1 MLCSNCRFENDQGR
15 KFCGECGQPLALLCP
30 SCHAPNAPGLKFCG
44 ECGSPLTSQLRPV
57 VVKIPRTSDVAL
69 DVDVATERR
78 HVSVLFADLVG
89 FTTLS
94 EARDPEEV
102 RDLLSRYFDAS
113 RRLIERLGGTVEKF
127 IGDAVMAVWGTPLTR
142 EDDAERA
149 VRAALG
155 LVEAVVAL
163 GFEAGLP
170 SLKARAGVLT
180 GEAVVTVGAQ
190 GQGLVAGDLVNT
202 ASRIQSAARPGEVY
216 VGEATR
222 RASETTIAYE
232 DAGLHELKGKA
243 DPIVLWRAVR
253 VVGLLGGAV
262 RQTELEPP
270 LMGRERE
277 LHLIKE
283 LFHASAE
290 ERRAHLVS
298 VIGIGGIGKSRLAWE
313 FEKYVDGLV
322 TEVLWH
328 RGRCLSYGDG
338 VAFWALAEMV
348 RMRAGIVEDEEAN
361 SARAKLRTT
370 LEKYVPSPDELRFV
384 EPRLSHLLGL
394 EDGTAGDQEN
404 LFSAWRIFFERVSET
419 SPIVMLFDD
428 VHWADTALLD
438 FIEYLVDWSRDHAV
452 FVFTLGRPELTDR
465 RPTWGAAKRSFTS
478 LFLEPLSPS
487 SMTALLRA
495 PIPGLP
501 DDLLAR
507 ILERAEGVP
516 FYAVETVRM
525 LIDRG
530 ILTRDGATYKVAGD
544 VDTLAVPESL
554 QALIAARLD
563 GLAPAER
570 DILQDASVMG
580 RTFTMTALASL
591 TGMAAEDLEPLLTSL
606 IRKEVLSIS
615 LDPLSPERGQYGFLQ
630 ELVRKV
636 AYETMSK
643 KKRRVLHIAAAEFLE
658 RGFGSEVDEVIEVVA
673 AHYLDAYRSA
683 PDAEDADTIKEK
695 ARDRLVRAADRASSL
710 GANLVAQR
718 TFERAA
724 ELAPDP
730 LRSAELLERA
740 GTMAEAGLRTDE
752 AMQHYA
758 TSIAI
763 FEECGATHA
772 AARVSA
778 RMGEQLW
785 NRGAVKDS
793 LDSMDRAFGVLI
805 EEARDPDVAWLAAQ
819 IGRFQFFAGDPS
831 LAIQRIETAL
841 EIAEAENLQEVLSQ
855 ALNTKSLILQ
865 GRGRRVEASAL
876 LERALQLAIEGDK
889 PSAALRAYNNLV
901 DMRAAEDR
909 YQDAQDLLDE
919 GLALARRV
927 GNRTWEQLLRG
938 QPYPLYCLGRWDEAL
953 EQMAGMAVDERFN
966 NRTAFDQGYM
976 AFGTAIHVHRGELDE
991 AARHVAL
998 FTDIAMSSDD
1008 AQERADY
1015 ACAAATLLSAQGDAH
1030 GALAVAKRAR
1040 EQGIRLGVWH
1050 YTVKEGIVLG
1060 VEAAIA
1066 AGDLEAAEDL
1076 LEHVEALPAGDRSRY
1091 LETQAQRLRALLA
1104 WRWGESA
1111 DVAPG
1116 FESAI
1121 QGFRGLALPFWTAV
1135 TLLEQSEWTAS
1146 QGRAGETSPQLVEAR
1161 QTFRRLRAEPWL
1173 RRLAKLDPDSTIV
1186 GVAKESGITAAIDAR

>member
-1 MLCSNCRFENDQGR
+1 MICASCRSDNEPGR

-30 SCHAPNAPGLKFCG
+30 SCRAPNAPGLKFCG
-44 ECGSPLTSQLRPV
+44 ECGSPLASQPRPV
-57 VVKIPRTSDVAL
+57 VVEIPRTADIAP
-69 DVDVATERR
+69 DGGAATERR

-89 FTTLS
+89 FTSLS
-94 EARDPEEV
+94 ETRDPEEV
-102 RDLLSRYFDAS
+102 RELLSKYFDAS
-113 RRLIERLGGTVEKF
+113 RRLIDRLGGVVEKF
-127 IGDAVMAVWGTPLTR
+127 IGDAVMAVWGTPAAR

-163 GFEAGLP
+163 GFEAGIP

-180 GEAVVTVGAQ
+180 GEAVVTLGAR
-190 GQGLVAGDLVNT
+190 GQGMVAGDLVNT

-222 RASETTIAYE
+222 RSSETNIAYE

-243 DPIVLWRAVR
+243 EPLPLWRAVR

-313 FEKYVDGLV
+313 FEKHVDGLV
-322 TEVLWH
+322 SDVLWH

-348 RMRAGIVEDEEAN
+348 RMRAGIVEDEDAG
-361 SARAKLRTT
+361 SARAKLHTT
-370 LEKYVPSPDELRFV
+370 LEKYVPSADEIRFV
-384 EPRLSHLLGL
+384 EPRLLHLLGV
-394 EDGTAGDQEN
+394 EDRTAGDQEN

-438 FIEYLVDWSRDHAV
+438 FIEYLVDWSREHPV
-452 FVFTLGRPELTDR
+452 FIFTLARPELSDR

-478 LFLEPLSPS
+478 LFLEPLSAA

-495 PIPGLP
+495 PIPDLP

-530 ILTRDGATYKVAGD
+530 ILVRDGATYQVAGN

-554 QALIAARLD
+554 QALIAARLA
-563 GLAPAER
+563 GLAPVER
-570 DILQDASVMG
+570 EILQDASVMG

-591 TGMAAEDLEPLLTSL
+591 TTTAAEDLEPVLTSL

-615 LDPLSPERGQYGFLQ
+615 SDPLSPERGQYGFLQ

-643 KKRRVLHIAAAEFLE
+643 HKRRSLHIAAAEFLE
-658 RGFGSEVDEVIEVVA
+658 QGLGFEEDEVIEVVA
-673 AHYLDAYRSA
+673 AHYLDAYLAA

-695 ARDRLVRAADRASSL
+695 ALDRLVRAADRASSL

-724 ELAPDP
+724 SLAPDP
-730 LRSAELLERA
+730 LRNAELLERA
-740 GTMAEAGLRTDE
+740 GVMAENGLRTDDAMAHYE
-752 AMQHYA
+752 A
-758 TSIAI
+758 SIAI
-763 FEECGATHA
+763 FEAHGATHA

-778 RMGEQLW
+778 RLGEQLW
-785 NRGAVKDS
+785 NRGRVKDS
-793 LDSMDRAFGVLI
+793 LDSMDRAFAVLI

-819 IGRFQFFAGDPS
+819 IGRFQFFAGDPN
-831 LAIQRIETAL
+831 LAMHRIETAL
-841 EIAEAENLQEVLSQ
+841 EIAEAESLPEVLSQ

-865 GRGRRVEASAL
+865 GRGRRVEGSAL
-876 LERALQLAIEGDK
+876 LERALAVAIEGDK

-901 DMRAAEDR
+901 DMMTAEDR
-909 YQDAQDLLDE
+909 YQDAQDTLNE
-919 GLALARRV
+919 GLALARRM

-938 QPYPLYCLGRWDEAL
+938 QPYPLYCLARWDEAL
-953 EQMAGMAVDERFN
+953 EQMAGMAVEERFN
-966 NRTAFDQGYM
+966 NRTAFGQGYM
-976 AFGTAIHVHRGELDE
+976 AFTTAIHVQRGELDD

-998 FTDIAMSSDD
+998 FTHMAIGSDD

-1015 ACAAATLLSAQGDAH
+1015 ACAEATLLSAQGDH
-1030 GALAVAKRAR
+1030 RGALAAAWRAR
-1040 EQGIRLGVWH
+1040 EEGSRLGIWH
-1050 YTVKEGIVLG
+1050 YTVKEAVVQG
-1060 VEAAIA
+1060 VESAIA
-1066 AGDLEAAEDL
+1066 AGDLGAAEDIL
-1076 LEHVEALPAGDRSRY
+1076 AQVASLPAGDRSRY
-1091 LETQAQRLRALLA
+1091 LETQTQRLRALVA
-1104 WRWGESA
+1104 WHRGETAEVASA
-1111 DVAPG
+1111 LD
-1116 FESAI
+1116 SAI
-1121 QGFRGLALPFWTAV
+1121 QGFRRLMLPFWTAV
-1135 TLLEQSEWTAS
+1135 ALLEQSDWLAT
-1146 QGRAGETSPQLVEAR
+1146 QGRAADTADALVEAR

-1173 RRLAKLDPDSTIV
+1173 QRMAKLDLGGSVTGAAEPPAAVAEGDS
-1186 GVAKESGITAAIDAR
+1186 R